1 MRKLRTSC
9 FIRLIIKFNPSAK
22 MKNWALVA
30 TVFVLGTFI
39 LTPLAHSEPRM
50 SPRTKALPF
59 QGSGGRDIS
68 EDGWQNW
75 QAPVGTVDPE
85 QLISDDST
93 NSTVD
98 ASLPKI
104 HSGSFQVAGGKP
116 IQIEASKPIEMVA
129 NGNNPAI
136 DRPAPVLVTATP
148 KPKSDSKRIIL
159 VAVISVAVLS
169 YRKFRRANATPY
181 PPKPNF
187 L

>member
-1 MRKLRTSC
+1 MA
-9 FIRLIIKFNPSAK
+9 I
-22 MKNWALVA
+22 
-30 TVFVLGTFI
+30 VFVLGTFI
-39 LTPLAHSEPRM
+39 LTPFAHGEPRM
-50 SPRTKALPF
+50 SPRTKTLPF

-68 EDGWQNW
+68 EDGWQSW

-93 NSTVD
+93 NSTAD

-104 HSGSFQVAGGKP
+104 HSGSFQVASGKP
-116 IQIEASKPIEMVA
+116 IQIEASKPIEMVG
-129 NGNNPAI
+129 NGNKAAI
-136 DRPAPVLVTATP
+136 DRPVPVLATART
-148 KPKSDSKRIIL
+148 KPESDSKRIIL

-169 YRKFRRANATPY
+169 YRKFRRVNATPR

>member
-1 MRKLRTSC
+1 
-9 FIRLIIKFNPSAK
+9 
-22 MKNWALVA
+22 MKNRALVA
-30 TVFVLGTFI
+30 VGFILGVFI
-39 LTPLAHSEPRM
+39 LTPCARGELRNP
-50 SPRTKALPF
+50 KALPF
-59 QGSGGRDIS
+59 QGSSGRDIS
-68 EDGWQNW
+68 EEGWRSW

-85 QLISDDST
+85 QLISNDST
-93 NSTVD
+93 NSTVG

-104 HSGSFQVAGGKP
+104 HSGAFQVAGGKP

-129 NGNNPAI
+129 DGNNAAI
-136 DRPAPVLVTATP
+136 DRPAPVLATATP

-169 YRKFRRANATPY
+169 YRKFRRASSPY